1 MRGGIVHHN
10 RPLLRWLALSS
21 ILTVT
26 LTGCFGSEQ
35 SNGLSSSSGGNDQ
48 VTIKIWRSFDSN
60 EVFKEIIDDFEQD
73 NPNVKLE
80 YKLIPTDEYELT
92 VSEALAAG
100 NGPDIW
106 SIRNDWVPRHK
117 DKLIPMPEH
126 LLASELNGATDKSD
140 ADMIQALFS
149 PVVTSDVMQDGRAY
163 GLPLYVDTLV
173 VYKNPEVISKA
184 ISELIKA
191 DRDDDADF
199 LRGNYNTWEDLQ
211 RAVRLLTKRNGSNI
225 EQAGIAAGVS
235 SNVSRSEDIVA
246 AMMLQNGTQ
255 MLSPEKTNATFHLPV
270 NSNTGQQTYPGT
282 EALKMFASFAD
293 PNDANYS
300 WNANMPND
308 VQAFID
314 GKTAMFFGYQYHQ
327 LLFQQTAPLLQYTT
341 MPLPQVRDTATPVD
355 YASYWV
361 EGVTKNTSDPNLAWQ
376 VVRSLVITHG
386 GSYRG
391 ATGRPAPHLG
401 SEPITTLDRA
411 DRRNP
416 LSFQQATAM
425 SWHKTKRPDRVDT
438 YFRDMIQ
445 QVGTKQT
452 SAQNAIEAA
461 ARRVSEQLITD
472 QG

>member
-1 MRGGIVHHN
+1 MRGGIVHYN

-26 LTGCFGSEQ
+26 LTGCFGSNQ
-35 SNGLSSSSGGNDQ
+35 SSGLSSSSGGSDQ

-117 DKLIPMPEH
+117 DKLVPMPEH
-126 LLASELNGATDKSD
+126 LLASELSGTTDKGD
-140 ADMIQALFS
+140 TDTVEALFA
-149 PVVTSDVMQDGRAY
+149 PVVANDVMHDGRAY

-173 VYKNPEVISKA
+173 VYKNPAIISKT
-184 ISELIKA
+184 IDELLKA
-191 DRDDDADF
+191 ERDDDADF
-199 LRGNYNTWEDLQ
+199 LRENYNTWEDLQ

-255 MLSPEKTNATFHLPV
+255 MLSPEKTNSTFHLP
-270 NSNTGQQTYPGT
+270 STGNTGQQTYLGT
-282 EALKMFASFAD
+282 EALKRFTSFAD

-308 VQAFID
+308 VQAFIE

-327 LLFQQTAPLLQYTT
+327 LLLKQTAPLLQYDI
-341 MPLPQVRDTATPVD
+341 MPFPQVRDTATPVD

-361 EGVTKNTSDPNLAWQ
+361 EGVTKNANDPDLAWQ
-376 VVRSLVITHG
+376 VVKSLVFTHG

-391 ATGRPAPHLG
+391 ATGRPAPHFSG
-401 SEPITTLDRA
+401 DPVTTLDRA
-411 DRRNP
+411 EQSDP
-416 LSFQQATAM
+416 FSFQQATAL

-461 ARRVSEQLITD
+461 AKRVSEQLITD